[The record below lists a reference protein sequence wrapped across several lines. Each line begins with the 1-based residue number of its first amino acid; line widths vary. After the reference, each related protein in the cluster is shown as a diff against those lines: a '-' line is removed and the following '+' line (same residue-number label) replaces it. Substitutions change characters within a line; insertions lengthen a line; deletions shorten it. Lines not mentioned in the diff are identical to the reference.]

1 MTKPSQPVV
10 HTFRI
15 LIQFLIRDLVVP
27 VDVADLME
35 AAVIKDID
43 LSHISFRYSPALRAI
58 HKESLTIAVI
68 RPDRSFEA
76 ILLSYRLPDVAYR
89 MQAHMAMLRRAVM
102 SLWALLS
109 LLIMLPR

>member
-43 LSHISFRYSPALRAI
+43 LSHIS
-58 HKESLTIAVI
+58 
-68 RPDRSFEA
+68 
-76 ILLSYRLPDVAYR
+76 
-89 MQAHMAMLRRAVM
+89 
-102 SLWALLS
+102 
-109 LLIMLPR
+109 